1 MQNMQRLFQSTT
13 LKLTTV
19 YLAGTILLSVGFSIL
34 IYNTASSEL
43 DARFEVLKARLE
55 TTQVL
60 PSNFDF
66 DSIRERQV
74 EEARQNIIAV
84 LFYTNLIILTLGGI
98 ASYLL
103 ARRMLRPIENM
114 HEAQVRFTSDASHEL
129 RTPLA
134 VMKTELEVALRDKDI
149 SKKELTELAKSNLE
163 EVDRLS
169 KLANILLKLA
179 RLEDLLLDTE
189 SFDITKSIRYAIK
202 TLSIAPERVIVN
214 GGGKPLYIQAN
225 KESIT
230 ELVMILLDNANK
242 YSPSDTPI
250 EIQVKKRTGR
260 IILAIKNQG
269 DGIKP
274 EDLKLIFSRFY
285 RSDASRKRTT
295 TSGYGLGLA
304 IAKKIV
310 EIHHG
315 ELTAS
320 SALNQPTTLTV
331 KLPAKQ

>member
-1 MQNMQRLFQSTT
+1 MQRLFQSTT
-13 LKLTTV
+13 LKLTVV
-19 YLAGTILLSVGFSIL
+19 YLVGTMLLSIGFSIL

-43 DARFEVLKARLE
+43 DARFEVLKTRLE
-55 TTQVL
+55 TTQIL
-60 PSNFDF
+60 PADFDF
-66 DSIRERQV
+66 DSIREKQV
-74 EEARQNIIAV
+74 KEAGQNLVAV
-84 LFYTNLIILTLGGI
+84 LFYTNMIILTLGGV

-134 VMKTELEVALRDKDI
+134 VMKTELEVALRDPTTTKKDL
-149 SKKELTELAKSNLE
+149 KELAKSNLE

-169 KLANILLKLA
+169 KLANTLLKLA

-189 SFDITKSIRYAIK
+189 TFDITKSIRYSIK
-202 TLSIAPERVIVN
+202 TLSLNPERVIVSGDN
-214 GGGKPLYIQAN
+214 KPVYIQAN

-242 YSPSDTPI
+242 YSPANSKI
-250 EIQVKKRTGR
+250 EIHLKKRAGKIT
-260 IILAIKNQG
+260 LAIKNHG
-269 DGIKP
+269 TGIKT
-274 EDLKLIFSRFY
+274 EDLRLIFNRFY
-285 RSDASRKRTT
+285 RSDAARIRTT
-295 TSGYGLGLA
+295 STGYGLGLA

-320 SALNQPTTLTV
+320 SATNQPTTFTV
-331 KLPAKQ
+331 KLPSKQ

>member
-13 LKLTTV
+13 LKLTSV
-19 YLAGTILLSVGFSIL
+19 YLAGTVMLSIGFSIL
-34 IYNTASSEL
+34 IYNTTSSEL
-43 DARFEVLKARLE
+43 DARFEVLKTRLE
-55 TTQVL
+55 TTQIL

-66 DSIRERQV
+66 DTIRQRQV

-84 LFYTNLIILTLGGI
+84 LFYTNLIIITLGGI

-134 VMKTELEVALRDKDI
+134 VMKTELEVALRDKNI
-149 SKKELTELAKSNLE
+149 SKKELVELAESNLE

-169 KLANILLKLA
+169 KLANTLLKLA

-189 SFDITKSIRYAIK
+189 SFDITKSIRYSIK
-202 TLSIAPERVIVN
+202 TLSIPPDRVVVS
-214 GGGKPLYIQAN
+214 GGDKPIYIQAN

-242 YSPSDTPI
+242 YSPDNTKI
-250 EIQVKKRTGR
+250 EVQVKKRTGR
-260 IILAIKNQG
+260 ILLAIKNQG

-285 RSDASRKRTT
+285 RSDASRIRTM

-331 KLPAKQ
+331 RLPAKQ

>member
-1 MQNMQRLFQSTT
+1 M
-13 LKLTTV
+13 V
-19 YLAGTILLSVGFSIL
+19 YLASTVLLSIGFSIL
-34 IYNTASSEL
+34 VYSTASSEL
-43 DARFEVLKARLE
+43 DARFEVLKTRLE
-55 TTQVL
+55 NTQIL
-60 PSNFDF
+60 PGSFDF

-74 EEARQNIIAV
+74 EEARNNIVAV
-84 LFYTNLIILTLGGI
+84 LLYTNLIIFTLGGI

-114 HEAQVRFTSDASHEL
+114 HEAQIRFTSDASHEL

-134 VMKTELEVALRDKDI
+134 TMKTELEVALRDKST
-149 SKKELTELAKSNLE
+149 SKKEFIDLAKSNLE

-169 KLANILLKLA
+169 KLANTLLKLA

-189 SFDITKSIRYAIK
+189 NFDITRSLRYSIKA
-202 TLSIAPERVIVN
+202 LSIHPERIEMS
-214 GGGKPLYIQAN
+214 GASKPIYIQAN

-230 ELVMILLDNANK
+230 ELAMILLDNANK
-242 YSPSDTPI
+242 YSPSDSKI
-250 EIQVKKRTGR
+250 EIKIKKRTGK
-260 IILAIKNQG
+260 IVLAVKNQG
-269 DGIKP
+269 SGIKP
-274 EDLKLIFSRFY
+274 EELKLIFSRFY
-285 RSDASRKRTT
+285 RSDASRIRTSS
-295 TSGYGLGLA
+295 SGYGLGLA

-320 SALNQPTTLTV
+320 SAINQPTTLTV